1 MQFINAL
8 NRVTTSHRLLERAIH
23 RYKARMPLKQAK
35 ARFHFGSRNGINAI
49 KEAGAT
55 QLLRVRLL
63 VGSTA
68 LDNN

>member
-1 MQFINAL
+1 MLF
-8 NRVTTSHRLLERAIH
+8 E
-23 RYKARMPLKQAK
+23 KAESE
-35 ARFHFGSRNGINAI
+35 FHFGSRNGRI

-68 LDNN
+68 LDHN